1 MKAHD
6 ILSRQEIV
14 QLMSKSN
21 LRATVLVLSCWAWVI
36 AAMTLVAI
44 WPNLVTA
51 IIALLIIAGRQLSFA
66 ILMHDCGHNSLFKS
80 TKLNQFVGT
89 WLVGAPV
96 FSDIQTYS
104 RQHTI
109 HHKDVGTAKDPD
121 LANYVAYPIS
131 KMSFLRKISR
141 DLSGLTALKFWF
153 YILKT
158 RHPSQKSM
166 VTNIALFRGLA
177 VNLVIFLCCYVL
189 NVAWLYLLWILAY
202 NTTYFLF
209 LRIRH
214 VGEHAAVPNSISP
227 NMFEN
232 TRTTLS
238 SWWERLLICPV
249 YVNYHIEH
257 HLLPSVPPYNLPMMH
272 KWLVAKDA
280 YKNTPLPS
288 SYIAMLRSVLI
299 PLPIDN

>member
-6 ILSRQEIV
+6 ILTRQEIL

-21 LRATVLVLSCWAWVI
+21 LRATWLVFSCWACVF
-36 AAMTLVAI
+36 AAMVLVSI
-44 WPNLVTA
+44 WPNFITIVL
-51 IIALLIIAGRQLSFA
+51 ALLIIGGRQLSFA

-89 WLVGAPV
+89 WLVSAPV
-96 FSDIQTYS
+96 FSDMQTYS
-104 RQHTI
+104 RQHSI
-109 HHKDVGTAKDPD
+109 HHKDVGTVNDPD
-121 LANYVAYPIS
+121 LANYAAYPIS
-131 KMSFLRKISR
+131 KASLLRKVLR

-158 RHPSQKSM
+158 RHASHHSM
-166 VTNIALFRGLA
+166 VSNSAFVRGLT
-177 VNLVIFLCCYVL
+177 VNLLMFLCCYFIGF
-189 NVAWLYLLWILAY
+189 AWLYLLWLLAY

-214 VGEHAAVPNSISP
+214 VGEHAAVPNPTSR

-238 SWWERLLICPV
+238 RWWERWLVCPV

-257 HLLPSVPPYNLPMMH
+257 HLLPSVPPYNLPLMH
-272 KWLVAKDA
+272 RWLVAKEA

-288 SYIAMLRSVLI
+288 GYIAMLKGVV
-299 PLPIDN
+299 N

>member
-6 ILSRQEIV
+6 LLSRQEII
-14 QLMSKSN
+14 QLMTKSN
-21 LRATVLVLSCWAWVI
+21 LRATVLVLRCWAWVI
-36 AAMTLVAI
+36 AAMLLVAI
-44 WPNLVTA
+44 WPNIVTIA
-51 IIALLIIAGRQLSFA
+51 IALLIIGGRQLSFA

-89 WLVGAPV
+89 WLVSAPV
-96 FSDIQTYS
+96 FTDMQTYS
-104 RQHTI
+104 LQHTM

-121 LANYVAYPIS
+121 LANYAAYPIS
-131 KMSFLRKISR
+131 KLSLLRKVLR

-153 YILKT
+153 YILRT
-158 RHPSQKSM
+158 RHVSQNSM
-166 VTNIALFRGLA
+166 LTNSALLRGLA
-177 VNLVIFLCCYVL
+177 VNLLLFLCCYL
-189 NVAWLYLLWILAY
+189 FNLAWLYLLWIVAY

-214 VGEHAAVPNSISP
+214 VGEHAAVPNPISA

-238 SWWERLLICPV
+238 SWWQRLLVCPV

-257 HLLPSVPPYNLPMMH
+257 HLLPSVPPYNLKQMH
-272 KWLVAKDA
+272 HWLVAKDA
-280 YKNTPLPS
+280 YKNIPIPS
-288 SYIAMLRSVLI
+288 GYIAMLRGVL
-299 PLPIDN
+299 N

>member
-6 ILSRQEIV
+6 ILTRQEIV
-14 QLMSKSN
+14 QLMTKNN
-21 LRATVLVLSCWAWVI
+21 LRATWLILSCWAWVL
-36 AAMTLVAI
+36 AAMALVAI
-44 WPNLVTA
+44 WPNVVTV
-51 IIALLIIAGRQLSFA
+51 ILALLIIGGRQLSFA

-80 TKLNQFVGT
+80 TKLNQFVGS
-89 WLVGAPV
+89 WLAAAPV
-96 FSDIQTYS
+96 FSDMQTYS

-121 LANYVAYPIS
+121 LGNYAGYPIS
-131 KMSFLRKISR
+131 KMSLLRKVLR

-158 RHPSQKSM
+158 RLHSNKSM
-166 VTNIALFRGLA
+166 VTNIALLRGLA
-177 VNLVIFLCCYVL
+177 VNLALFLCCYLL
-189 NVAWLYLLWILAY
+189 NVAWLYLVWLLAY

-209 LRIRH
+209 LRVRH
-214 VGEHAAVPNSISP
+214 VGEHAAVPNPISK

-238 SWWERLLICPV
+238 SWWERLLVCPV

-257 HLLPSVPPYNLPMMH
+257 HLLPTVPPYNLKQMH
-272 KWLVAKDA
+272 HWLVAKEA

-288 SYIAMLRSVLI
+288 GYIAMLRGVL
-299 PLPIDN
+299 N

>member
-21 LRATVLVLSCWAWVI
+21 LRGTWLVLSCWAWVI
-36 AAMTLVAI
+36 AAMLLVAI
-44 WPNLVTA
+44 WPNVVTI
-51 IIALLIIAGRQLSFA
+51 IIALLIMGGRQLSFA

-80 TKLNQFVGT
+80 TKLNQFIGT
-89 WLVGAPV
+89 WLVAAPI
-96 FSDIQTYS
+96 FSDMQTYS
-104 RQHTI
+104 RQHST
-109 HHKDVGTAKDPD
+109 HHKDVGTDKDPD
-121 LANYVAYPIS
+121 LGNYAAYPIS
-131 KMSFLRKISR
+131 KASLLRKVLR
-141 DLSGLTALKFWF
+141 DLGGLTALKFWL

-166 VTNIALFRGLA
+166 VTNSALFRGLT
-177 VNLVIFLCCYVL
+177 VNLGVFLCCYVL
-189 NVAWLYLLWILAY
+189 NVAWLYLIWLLAY

-214 VGEHAAVPNSISP
+214 VGEHAVVPNPNSR

-238 SWWERLLICPV
+238 SWWERLLVCPV

-257 HLLPSVPPYNLPMMH
+257 HLLPTVPPYNLPLMH
-272 KWLVAKDA
+272 RWLIAKEA
-280 YKNTPLPS
+280 YKNTPLPKG
-288 SYIAMLRSVLI
+288 YIAMLRGVL
-299 PLPIDN
+299 N

>member
-6 ILSRQEIV
+6 ILTRQEIV

-21 LRATVLVLSCWAWVI
+21 LRATWLILSSWAWVF
-36 AAMTLVAI
+36 AAMGLVVI
-44 WPNLVTA
+44 WPSFVTTV
-51 IIALLIIAGRQLSFA
+51 IALLIIGGRQLSFA

-80 TKLNQFVGT
+80 TKINQFVGT
-89 WLVGAPV
+89 WLVSAPV
-96 FSDIQTYS
+96 FTDMQTYS

-121 LANYVAYPIS
+121 LANYAAYPIS
-131 KMSFLRKISR
+131 KTSLLRKVLR

-158 RHPSQKSM
+158 RHHSQNSM
-166 VTNIALFRGLA
+166 LTNSALSRGLA
-177 VNLVIFLCCYVL
+177 VNLLLFLCCYVL
-189 NVAWLYLLWILAY
+189 NLAWLYLIWFLAY

-214 VGEHAAVPNSISP
+214 VGEHAAVLNPMSP

-232 TRTTLS
+232 TRTTLA
-238 SWWERLLICPV
+238 SWWERLLVCPV

-257 HLLPSVPPYNLPMMH
+257 HLLPSVPPYNLALMH
-272 KWLVAKDA
+272 SWLVAKEA

-288 SYIAMLRSVLI
+288 GYIAMLRGVI
-299 PLPIDN
+299 N

>member
-6 ILSRQEIV
+6 ILTRQEIV

-21 LRATVLVLSCWAWVI
+21 LRATLLVLSCWAWVI
-36 AAMTLVAI
+36 AAMVFVAV
-44 WPNLVTA
+44 WPNLVTI
-51 IIALLIIAGRQLSFA
+51 IIALLIIGGRQLSFA

-80 TKLNQFVGT
+80 TQLNQFIGT
-89 WLVGAPV
+89 WLVAAPI
-96 FSDIQTYS
+96 FSDMQTYS
-104 RQHTI
+104 RQHSS
-109 HHKDVGTAKDPD
+109 HHKDVGTDKDPD
-121 LANYVAYPIS
+121 LGNYAAYPIS
-131 KMSFLRKISR
+131 KASLLRKVLR
-141 DLSGLTALKFWF
+141 DLGGLTALKFWV

-166 VTNIALFRGLA
+166 VTNSALFRGIT
-177 VNLVIFLCCYVL
+177 VNLGLFLCCYVL
-189 NVAWLYLLWILAY
+189 NVAWLYLIWLLAY

-214 VGEHAAVPNSISP
+214 VGEHAVVPDPNSR

-238 SWWERLLICPV
+238 SWWERLLVCPV

-257 HLLPSVPPYNLPMMH
+257 HLLPSVPPYNLKQMH
-272 KWLVAKDA
+272 SWLVAKEA

-288 SYIAMLRSVLI
+288 GYIAMLRGVL
-299 PLPIDN
+299 N

>member
-21 LRATVLVLSCWAWVI
+21 LRGTWLVLSCWAWVI
-36 AAMTLVAI
+36 AAMLLVAI
-44 WPNLVTA
+44 WPNVVT
-51 IIALLIIAGRQLSFA
+51 IITALLIIGGRQLSFA

-80 TKLNQFVGT
+80 TKLNQFIGT
-89 WLVGAPV
+89 WLVAAPI
-96 FSDIQTYS
+96 FSDMQTYS
-104 RQHTI
+104 RQHST
-109 HHKDVGTAKDPD
+109 HHKDVGTDKDPD
-121 LANYVAYPIS
+121 LGNYSAYPIS
-131 KMSFLRKISR
+131 KASLLRKVLR
-141 DLSGLTALKFWF
+141 DLGGLTALKFWL

-166 VTNIALFRGLA
+166 VTNSALFRGLT
-177 VNLVIFLCCYVL
+177 VNLGVFLCCYVL
-189 NVAWLYLLWILAY
+189 NVAWLYLIWLLAY

-214 VGEHAAVPNSISP
+214 VGEHAVVPNPNSR

-238 SWWERLLICPV
+238 SWWERLLVCPV

-257 HLLPSVPPYNLPMMH
+257 HLLPTVPPYNLPLMH
-272 KWLVAKDA
+272 RWLIAKEA
-280 YKNTPLPS
+280 YKNTPLPKG
-288 SYIAMLRSVLI
+288 YIAMLRGVL
-299 PLPIDN
+299 N

>member
-14 QLMSKSN
+14 QLMNKSN
-21 LRATVLVLSCWAWVI
+21 LRATWLVLSCWAWVI
-36 AAMTLVAI
+36 AAMLLVAI
-44 WPNLVTA
+44 WPNFVT
-51 IIALLIIAGRQLSFA
+51 IIVALLIIGGRQLSFA

-80 TKLNQFVGT
+80 TKLNQFIGT
-89 WLVGAPV
+89 WLVAAPI
-96 FSDIQTYS
+96 FSDMQTYS
-104 RQHTI
+104 RQHST
-109 HHKDVGTAKDPD
+109 HHKDVGTDKDPD
-121 LANYVAYPIS
+121 LGNYAAYPIS
-131 KMSFLRKISR
+131 KASLLRKVLR
-141 DLSGLTALKFWF
+141 DLGGLTALKFWL

-166 VTNIALFRGLA
+166 VTNSALFRGLT
-177 VNLVIFLCCYVL
+177 VNLGVFLCCYVL
-189 NVAWLYLLWILAY
+189 NVAWLYLIWLLAY

-214 VGEHAAVPNSISP
+214 VGEHAVVPNPNSR

-238 SWWERLLICPV
+238 SWWERLLVCPV

-257 HLLPSVPPYNLPMMH
+257 HLLPTVPPYNLPLMH
-272 KWLVAKDA
+272 RWLIAKEA
-280 YKNTPLPS
+280 YKNTPLPKG
-288 SYIAMLRSVLI
+288 YIAMLRGVL
-299 PLPIDN
+299 N

>member
-6 ILSRQEIV
+6 VLTRQEIV
-14 QLMSKSN
+14 QLMTRSN
-21 LRATVLVLSCWAWVI
+21 LRAALLVLSCWAWVI
-36 AAMTLVAI
+36 AAMALVAI
-44 WPNLVTA
+44 WPNLFTIV
-51 IIALLIIAGRQLSFA
+51 IALLIVGGRQLSFA

-80 TKLNQFVGT
+80 RKLNQFVGT
-89 WLVGAPV
+89 WLVSAPV
-96 FSDIQTYS
+96 FSDMQTYS

-109 HHKDVGTAKDPD
+109 HHKDVGTSRDPD
-121 LANYVAYPIS
+121 LANYAAYPIS
-131 KMSFLRKISR
+131 KASLVRKFLR
-141 DLSGLTALKFWF
+141 DLCGLTALKFWF

-158 RHPSQKSM
+158 RHPSHKSM
-166 VTNIALFRGLA
+166 VSNRALFTGIV
-177 VNLVIFLCCYVL
+177 VNLLLFLFCYAL
-189 NVAWLYLLWILAY
+189 NIAWLYLVWIAAY

-214 VGEHAAVPNSISP
+214 IGEHAAVPNSNSP

-238 SWWERLLICPV
+238 SWWERLCVSPV

-257 HLLPSVPPYNLPMMH
+257 HLLPSVPPYNLPLMH
-272 KWLVAKDA
+272 RWLVAKEA

-288 SYIAMLRSVLI
+288 GYIAMLRSVL
-299 PLPIDN
+299 N

>member
-21 LRATVLVLSCWAWVI
+21 LRGTWLVLSCWAWVI
-36 AAMTLVAI
+36 AAMLLVAI
-44 WPNLVTA
+44 WPNVVT
-51 IIALLIIAGRQLSFA
+51 IITALLIIGGRQLSFA

-80 TKLNQFVGT
+80 TKLNQFIGT
-89 WLVGAPV
+89 WLVAAPI
-96 FSDIQTYS
+96 FSDMQTYS
-104 RQHTI
+104 RQHST
-109 HHKDVGTAKDPD
+109 HHKDVGTDKDPD
-121 LANYVAYPIS
+121 LGNYAAYPIS
-131 KMSFLRKISR
+131 KASLLRKVLR
-141 DLSGLTALKFWF
+141 DLGGLTALKFWL

-166 VTNIALFRGLA
+166 VTNSALFRGLT
-177 VNLVIFLCCYVL
+177 VNLGVFLCCYVL
-189 NVAWLYLLWILAY
+189 NVAWLYLIWLLAY

-214 VGEHAAVPNSISP
+214 VGEHAVVPNPNSR

-238 SWWERLLICPV
+238 SWWERLLVCPV

-257 HLLPSVPPYNLPMMH
+257 HLLPTVPPYNLPLMH
-272 KWLVAKDA
+272 RWLIAKEA
-280 YKNTPLPS
+280 YKNTPLPKG
-288 SYIAMLRSVLI
+288 YIAMLRGVL
-299 PLPIDN
+299 N

>member
-21 LRATVLVLSCWAWVI
+21 LRGTWLVLSCWAWVI
-36 AAMTLVAI
+36 AAMLLVAI
-44 WPNLVTA
+44 WPNVVT
-51 IIALLIIAGRQLSFA
+51 IITALLIIGGRQLSFA

-80 TKLNQFVGT
+80 TKLNQFIGT
-89 WLVGAPV
+89 WLVAAPI
-96 FSDIQTYS
+96 FSDMQTYS
-104 RQHTI
+104 RQHST
-109 HHKDVGTAKDPD
+109 HHKDVGTDKDPD
-121 LANYVAYPIS
+121 LGNYAAYPIS
-131 KMSFLRKISR
+131 KASLLRKVLR
-141 DLSGLTALKFWF
+141 DLGGLTALKFWL

-166 VTNIALFRGLA
+166 VTNSALFRGLT
-177 VNLVIFLCCYVL
+177 VNLGVFLCCYVL
-189 NVAWLYLLWILAY
+189 NVAWLYLIWLLAY

-214 VGEHAAVPNSISP
+214 VGEHAVVPNP
-227 NMFEN
+227 NSRNIFEN

-238 SWWERLLICPV
+238 SWWERLLVCPV

-257 HLLPSVPPYNLPMMH
+257 HLLPTVPPYNLPLMH
-272 KWLVAKDA
+272 RWLIAKEA
-280 YKNTPLPS
+280 YKNTPLPKG
-288 SYIAMLRSVLI
+288 YIAMLRGVL
-299 PLPIDN
+299 N